1 MKRRDFLRT
10 AAVTT
15 AALGLKN
22 VLPQAEGAQT
32 DDAAASSNRA
42 SLPRREYGKTG
53 VKLSIIGFGGFMLD
67 DTEQEFANR
76 VVAAAVERGVN
87 YFDVAPSYGNAEV
100 QLGPALE
107 PYRKN
112 VFLACKTRERE
123 REGAEAELKRS
134 LERLRTD
141 HFDLYQLHGIT
152 NVKRD
157 VDAAFAKG
165 GAMEALIQAKK
176 EGRVRFL
183 GFSAHSV
190 EAALAAMDRYDFDS
204 TLFPVNFACYY
215 KGNFGHQVVEKA
227 KSKGVARIALKVQAR
242 QRWTR
247 NDPQRENYHRC
258 WYQPITDPHEAEL
271 AVKFTLSQPVT
282 AAIPPAD
289 ARLFHQGLELAM
301 NFKPITPKEE
311 DELKALAEKLN
322 PVFRV
327 A

>member
-1 MKRRDFLRT
+1 MKRRDFLKT

-22 VLPQAEGAQT
+22 ALPQAEDVQT
-32 DDAAASSNRA
+32 EEDTASSNRA

-67 DTEQEFANR
+67 DTEQQFANR

-112 VFLACKTRERE
+112 AFLACKTRERQ
-123 REGAEAELKRS
+123 REGAEAELRRS

-141 HFDLYQLHGIT
+141 HFDLYQLHSISD
-152 NVKRD
+152 VQRD

-165 GAMEALIQAKK
+165 GAMEVLIQAKK

-204 TLFPVNFACYY
+204 AMFAVNFACYY
-215 KGNFGHQVVEKA
+215 KGNFGRQIIEMA
-227 KSKGVARIALKVQAR
+227 KSKGVARIALKVLAR
-242 QRWTR
+242 QRWPR
-247 NDPQRENYHRC
+247 NDPQREEYRRC
-258 WYQPITDPHEAEL
+258 WYQPITDPREAEL
-271 AVKFTLSQPVT
+271 SVKFSLSQPVT

-289 ARLFHQGLELAM
+289 ARFFPQGLELGM
-301 NFKPITPKEE
+301 NFKPITPEE
-311 DELKALAEKLN
+311 EEELRALAAKLN
-322 PVFRV
+322 PVFRTT
-327 A
+327 

>member
-1 MKRRDFLRT
+1 
-10 AAVTT
+10 
-15 AALGLKN
+15 
-22 VLPQAEGAQT
+22 VLPKAEGAQT
-32 DDAAASSNRA
+32 EEVTGSSNRA

-67 DTEQEFANR
+67 DTEQQFANR

-112 VFLACKTRERE
+112 AFLACKTRERQ
-123 REGAEAELKRS
+123 REGAEAELNRS

-141 HFDLYQLHGIT
+141 HFDLYQLHSISD
-152 NVKRD
+152 VERD
-157 VDAAFAKG
+157 VDAVFAKG
-165 GAMEALIQAKK
+165 GAMELLIQAKK

-204 TLFPVNFACYY
+204 AMFAVNFACYY
-215 KGNFGHQVVEKA
+215 KGNFGRQIIEMA
-227 KSKGVARIALKVQAR
+227 KSKGVARIALKVLAR
-242 QRWTR
+242 QRWPR
-247 NDPQRENYHRC
+247 NDPQREEYRRC
-258 WYQPITDPHEAEL
+258 WYQPITDPREAEL
-271 AVKFTLSQPVT
+271 SVKFSLSQPVT

-289 ARLFHQGLELAM
+289 ARFFSQGLELGM
-301 NFKPITPKEE
+301 NFKPITPQEE
-311 DELKALAEKLN
+311 EELRALAAKLN